1 MRAGA
6 TSFRRPDQLGAGPR
20 DHPPAR
26 LVAAFLAVGAIV
38 GSSVLL
44 PPIGPNLTPTDPL
57 LVAALAFGLA
67 VSPVVAA
74 TPPKRM
80 LRAIAPWLALLAASS
95 ILALTTSG
103 ITSWAVLSL
112 GKSVYSFAL
121 FVGTYALFWGA
132 VPNRRVLV
140 GATGLAVV
148 VVTVG
153 LLVTWEPPA
162 RSAGTFYHP
171 NYPGH
176 FLAMAL
182 IVWWS
187 GARNVPVLRWVIT
200 LVGLGGILLTS
211 SFGAILMLF
220 VAGIPSAVVWLR
232 GHAWMAPAAAA
243 AGLVGLLVVGFP
255 LEDMDRE
262 EVEVT
267 ETLNADRFE
276 RSQEGRVDLWV
287 SALDATVQ
295 HPLGLGPMGFR
306 HTPEFS
312 GKDVAD
318 DGRLAHNLY
327 ISYLVDRGPLG
338 LFALIGLGFAL
349 WRHAPAGGMARP
361 LLLAV
366 AASNLVRE
374 TSHYR
379 HMWIFFA
386 VALTLDHAA
395 EARRGEPA
403 G

>member
-1 MRAGA
+1 MRAGS
-6 TSFRRPDQLGAGPR
+6 THVRRRHQLDEGREGHA
-20 DHPPAR
+20 PASR
-26 LVAAFLAVGAIV
+26 VAAFLAVGAIV

-67 VSPVVAA
+67 VTPAVSD
-74 TPPKRM
+74 TPPKRV

-95 ILALTTSG
+95 VLALTTSG

-112 GKSVYSFAL
+112 SKSIYSFAL
-121 FVGTYALFWGA
+121 FVGAYALFWSSRTD
-132 VPNRRVLV
+132 PRVLV
-140 GATGLAVV
+140 WATGLAVV

-153 LLVTWEPPA
+153 LLATWEPPA

-182 IVWWS
+182 IVWWPA
-187 GARNVPVLRWVIT
+187 ARQAPLVRAQIA

-211 SFGAILMLF
+211 SFGAILMLL
-220 VAGIPSAVVWLR
+220 VACLPKALRWLR
-232 GHAWMAPAAAA
+232 NHAWVAPAAGAV
-243 AGLVGLLVVGFP
+243 GLVGLLVVGLP
-255 LEDMDRE
+255 SGEVNRS

-267 ETLNADRFE
+267 QTLSANRFE
-276 RSQEGRVDLWV
+276 RSQEGRVDLWAN
-287 SALDATVQ
+287 ALDATVQ

-306 HTPEFS
+306 NSPEFS

-327 ISYLVDRGPLG
+327 VSYLVDRGPLG
-338 LFALIGLGFAL
+338 LIALFGLGFAL

-379 HMWIFFA
+379 HMWIFLA
-386 VALTLDHAA
+386 VALTLDHAV
-395 EARRGEPA
+395 ESQRRGRA
-403 G
+403 T